1 MPGPLLLPSRPSRRG
16 AATSSLMVVI
26 RAYVVSQANHMGFM
40 IGGVKTQYPAENK
53 HGRLV
58 ELVCYSSLFT
68 LTQSL
73 LHLRNLALSLLRACW
88 GHFCPKFG
96 GGGAQK
102 HFIGGVNSM
111 FKIKIQI
118 SCGHFDIKLTY

>member
-1 MPGPLLLPSRPSRRG
+1 M
-16 AATSSLMVVI
+16 VI
-26 RAYVVSQANHMGFM
+26 RTFVVSQTNYSFFL
-40 IGGVKTQYPAENK
+40 GGGGGMKSSNWPRESIKDWMTASALGLN
-53 HGRLV
+53 
-58 ELVCYSSLFT
+58 YSSLFT

-73 LHLRNLALSLLRACW
+73 LNLRNLALSLLRACW

-96 GGGAQK
+96 GWGAQK